1 MTPKVLYL
9 IAWLDHRWQT
19 GTPLRELLIPDLFC
33 HFPWMVKLTNQCRR
47 LNMPGTFPS
56 EECLKG
62 LEAKLDSDERCEVL
76 EKTVLWP
83 S

>member
-1 MTPKVLYL
+1 
-9 IAWLDHRWQT
+9 
-19 GTPLRELLIPDLFC
+19 
-33 HFPWMVKLTNQCRR
+33 
-47 LNMPGTFPS
+47 MPGTFPS